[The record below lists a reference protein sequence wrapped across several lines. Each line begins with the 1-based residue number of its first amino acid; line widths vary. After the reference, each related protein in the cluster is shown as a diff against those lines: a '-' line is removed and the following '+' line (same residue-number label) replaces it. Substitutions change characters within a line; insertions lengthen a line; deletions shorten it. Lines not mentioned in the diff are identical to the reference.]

1 MHPLHPAPV
10 QHTLESDQAERAGCP
25 LYPSQPCHTPFSLG
39 LGQLVYR
46 TRLGG
51 CCEGSTPFDCPLS
64 EPVDRNKLR
73 MMLKKK
79 KKCSYGKAWTIW
91 LMLLNA
97 TIGITSVKPLFP
109 HEELETQ
116 RN

>member
-1 MHPLHPAPV
+1 MHSLHPAPV
-10 QHTLESDQAERAGCP
+10 QHTLESNQAERAGGP
-25 LYPSQPCHTPFSLG
+25 LHPSQPCHTPFSLG

-64 EPVDRNKLR
+64 KPVDRNKLR
-73 MMLKKK
+73 MMLKKNVPIERNY
-79 KKCSYGKAWTIW
+79 SWTIW
-91 LMLLNA
+91 LTLLNA
-97 TIGITSVKPLFP
+97 IIGITSVKPHFP
-109 HEELETQ
+109 HEEFETQ

>member
-1 MHPLHPAPV
+1 MHSLHPAPV
-10 QHTLESDQAERAGCP
+10 QHTLESHQAERAGGP
-25 LYPSQPCHTPFSLG
+25 LHPSQPCHTPFSLG

-79 KKCSYGKAWTIW
+79 KMFLLKGMDYLADAAKCYHRDYISEAPFST
-91 LMLLNA
+91 
-97 TIGITSVKPLFP
+97 
-109 HEELETQ
+109 
-116 RN
+116 